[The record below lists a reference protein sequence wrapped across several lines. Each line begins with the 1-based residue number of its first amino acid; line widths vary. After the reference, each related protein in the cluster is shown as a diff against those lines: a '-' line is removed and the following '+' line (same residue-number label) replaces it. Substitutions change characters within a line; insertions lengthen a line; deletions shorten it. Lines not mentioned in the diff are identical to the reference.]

1 MKRRVCIAIVVMG
14 MSGLVAEICL
24 LRELLI
30 VFSGNELSIGM
41 ILANWLILEA
51 FGSFFL
57 GRIIDKSNNKLEIFT
72 LITILFSIS
81 LPIAVFLTRILKSL
95 IGVSVGESVGLLPIF
110 YSSFLILLPV
120 SILHGALFTFCC
132 RIYAIFSGQ
141 DTAAAGWVYV
151 YETAG
156 AMIGGFASTYLFIP
170 SFNAFE
176 VAIGFATLNF
186 IAGLV
191 LLAPCWKTGPL
202 QKTMLLMV
210 SGLVFLAGY
219 LLFGGGAHK
228 LHQGSIQ
235 TQWKN
240 LNVVH
245 YQNSQYGNVCVIE
258 NQGQYVFFEDGVP
271 GIITPVPDIGSVEE
285 FVHLP
290 LLAHPEPAKL
300 LILSGGAGGVINE
313 ALKHPSIATIDYA
326 ELDPLI
332 LALLRKFP
340 TPLTEAELNDG
351 RVKVRHV
358 DGRLL
363 LKTRPDRYDLILV
376 GIAEP
381 SNLQANR
388 FFTQEFFALVKN
400 RLNDGGILVLGAP
413 GSLTFQSEGLKRL
426 NSCIFHTLRS
436 VFAHVRVIPGDD
448 RNLFLSSDSPGVSAI
463 DKAQI
468 VRRLDERNIAANV
481 TVPWRIENKL
491 HGGWQDWFARF
502 IEGGSREINRDFRPL
517 GLFYSISYWNALFAP
532 SFGWLF
538 AQLERLSL
546 GVILL
551 LFILFLPLYFILGSR
566 TRFLPAGISL
576 SIAVTGFAGMIL
588 DLVVIFAFQ
597 ASYGY
602 VFSWIGL
609 LVASFM
615 AGATCGALLITTILA
630 RIQDDLKLFIRI
642 ELAIACFAL
651 GLPLAFL
658 ALNAYVSSQGAFF
671 VSAILFLV
679 ISFICGLL
687 TGSQFPLAN
696 ELYLKHS
703 PSVSRTAGLLY
714 ASDLLGG
721 WLGGILGA
729 VVLLPV
735 LGLAG
740 TCVTAGLLKLATWV
754 IMITQPQSVSGRR

>member
-1 MKRRVCIAIVVMG
+1 MKRRVCAAIVVMG
-14 MSGLVAEICL
+14 ISGLVAEILL

-30 VFSGNELSIGM
+30 VFSGNELSIGI

-57 GRIIDKSNNKLEIFT
+57 GRIVDRSSHKLETFT

-81 LPIAVFLTRILKSL
+81 LPIALFLTRILKGV

-110 YSSFLILLPV
+110 YSSFAILLPV
-120 SILHGALFTFCC
+120 SILHGALFTLSC
-132 RIYAIFSGQ
+132 RIYSIFSGQ
-141 DTAAAGWVYV
+141 DAAAAGWVYV

-156 AMIGGFASTYLFIP
+156 TMIGGFASTYLFIP
-170 SFNAFE
+170 YFNAFE
-176 VAIGFATLNF
+176 IALGLATLNF
-186 IAGLV
+186 IVSFL
-191 LLAPCWKTGPL
+191 LLAPYWKTGVI
-202 QKTMLLMV
+202 QKAALLMV
-210 SGLVFLAGY
+210 SGLTLLSGY
-219 LLFGGGAHK
+219 LLFGSGAHR
-228 LHQGSIQ
+228 LHQHSIRA
-235 TQWKN
+235 QWKN

-245 YQNSQYGNVCVIE
+245 YQNSRYGNVCVIE

-271 GIITPVPDIGSVEE
+271 GIITPVPDIGAVEE

-290 LLAHPEPAKL
+290 LLAHPEPAKI

-313 ALKHPSIATIDYA
+313 ALKHPSIETIDYA

-332 LALLRKFP
+332 LALLRRFP
-340 TPLTEAELNDG
+340 TPLTESELNDG
-351 RVKVRHV
+351 RVQVRHV

-363 LKTRPDRYDLILV
+363 LKTRPDRYDLVFL

-388 FFTQEFFALVKN
+388 FFTQEFFSLVKT
-400 RLNDGGILVLGAP
+400 RLKEGGILVLGAP
-413 GSLTFQSEGLKRL
+413 GSLTFQNEGLKHL
-426 NSCIFHTLRS
+426 NSCILHTLRS
-436 VFAHVRVIPGDD
+436 VFAHVRAIPGDD

-468 VRRLDERNIAANV
+468 VGRLGERNIAANV
-481 TVPWRIENKL
+481 IVPWHIEKKL
-491 HGGWQDWFARF
+491 HPGWQDWFARF
-502 IEGGSREINRDFRPL
+502 IEGGSREINYDFKPL

-532 SFGWLF
+532 SLGWLF
-538 AQLERLSL
+538 GQFERLNL
-546 GVILL
+546 GVILVLFML
-551 LFILFLPLYFILGSR
+551 LLLLCFLLRSR
-566 TRFLPAGISL
+566 TRFLPAGIPL
-576 SIAVTGFAGMIL
+576 SIAATGFSGML
-588 DLVVIFAFQ
+588 FDLVVIFAFQ
-597 ASYGY
+597 SIYGY

-630 RIQDDLKLFIRI
+630 RIQDELKLFIRI

-658 ALNAYVSSQGAFF
+658 ALNAYVSSQGAFV
-671 VSAILFLV
+671 VSLVLFLV
-679 ISFICGLL
+679 ISLICGFL

-703 PSVSRTAGLLY
+703 PNVSRTAGLLY

-721 WLGGILGA
+721 WFGGIVGA

-735 LGLAG
+735 LGLVG
-740 TCVTAGLLKLATWV
+740 TCVTVGLLKLATFA
-754 IMITQPQSVSGRR
+754 IMTMQPRSVSVRR